1 MEFHSGESQ
10 LDTGSNQ
17 SFATVRYVHWE
28 NQ

>member
-10 LDTGSNQ
+10 VDTGYNG